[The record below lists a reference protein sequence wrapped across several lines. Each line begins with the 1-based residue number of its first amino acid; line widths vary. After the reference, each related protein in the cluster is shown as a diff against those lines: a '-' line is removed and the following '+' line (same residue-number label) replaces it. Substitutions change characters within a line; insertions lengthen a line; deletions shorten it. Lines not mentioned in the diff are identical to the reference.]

1 MVIVVMISCA
11 QGAVRLMSK
20 AAIGAANAFA
30 TIKAIASARELNC
43 ADASMPLAAPVAQQK

>member
-1 MVIVVMISCA
+1 MISCA
-11 QGAVRLMSK
+11 QGALRLMSK
-20 AAIGAANAFA
+20 AIDAANAFA